1 MDVLEKILEEI
12 EEATF
17 QEDAPVYVGDVEVD
31 GYVRASRVKEIIR
44 AHMDETISEMEKVEK
59 EKVTSAEIISREIDG
74 KPYYHIKYKKV
85 GEDEYTIGYSSFKL
99 DYVVKWLNDY
109 FEFCGE
115 AKVSCENS
123 GWIPV
128 EERLPEDEGN
138 VLVVVTGRYKA
149 VRFENAIMLGNYS
162 STDKDWIIEGW
173 EEWENPNVIAW
184 QPLPNPYNRK

>member
-1 MDVLEKILEEI
+1 MKNVLEEILEEI
-12 EEATF
+12 EQRK
-17 QEDAPVYVGDVEVD
+17 QEHKYNAVMGIKETVNRMEELNWADAL
-31 GYVRASRVKEIIR
+31 VRY
-44 AHMDETISEMEKVEK
+44 HM
-59 EKVTSAEIISREIDG
+59 
-74 KPYYHIKYKKV
+74 
-85 GEDEYTIGYSSFKL
+85 
-99 DYVVKWLNDY
+99 ND
-109 FEFCGE
+109 
-115 AKVSCENS
+115 AMDTNVLTKD

-184 QPLPNPYNRK
+184 QPLPEPYKGE